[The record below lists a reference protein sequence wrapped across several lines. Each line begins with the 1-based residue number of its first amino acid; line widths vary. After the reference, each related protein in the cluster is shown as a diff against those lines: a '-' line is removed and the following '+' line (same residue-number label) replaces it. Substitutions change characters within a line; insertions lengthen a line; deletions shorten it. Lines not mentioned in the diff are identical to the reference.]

1 MGVGESCSLII
12 VVEVLLPIDGMG
24 FGRFD
29 CRDDDDDIGAAII
42 IDLFSPPLSY
52 DSFE

>member
-1 MGVGESCSLII
+1 M
-12 VVEVLLPIDGMG
+12 VEILLPIDGMG

-29 CRDDDDDIGAAII
+29 CRDDDDIGAAII